1 MGVQGKRPQ
10 RGLSEQFSEPTLI
23 TNVDEILKSAVDNSF
38 VDEHGNVEL
47 EKVAEDRGIEIKYED
62 LPSNES
68 GYLVCFNGRF
78 VIGVNRKHNKKRQRF
93 TIAHELGHYFLHKD
107 SNLEFR
113 DQVFYRIENT
123 SSIEYAANEFA
134 SRLLI
139 PSDRL
144 ATKIQEGMVDIKKL
158 ADFFAVSQ
166 DAMKYRIIS
175 LGYSIESH
183 E

>member
-1 MGVQGKRPQ
+1 MGVQGKRPH
-10 RGLSEQFSEPTLI
+10 RGLSEQFVEPTLI
-23 TNVDEILKSAVDNSF
+23 TNVDEILKNAVDKSF
-38 VDEHGNVEL
+38 IDEHGNVDL
-47 EKVAEDRGIEIKYED
+47 DKIAEDSGIEIKYED

-68 GYLVCFNGRF
+68 GYLICSSGKYI
-78 VIGVNRKHNKKRQRF
+78 IGVNRKHNKKRQRF

-107 SNLEFR
+107 SNIEFR
-113 DQVFYRIENT
+113 DQIFYRIENT

-144 ATKIQEGMVDIKKL
+144 SKKIQEGVLDVKNL
-158 ADFFAVSQ
+158 AEFFAVSQ